1 MSRIGARIAKIE
13 QTFGRGDEPRHKVHL
28 FPAETDEQEQET
40 IAAMIADGRADGPDD
55 LFVII
60 RKFSEPG
67 LDGRAVH

>member
-28 FPAETDEQEQET
+28 FSAETDEQEQET
-40 IAAMIADGRADGPDD
+40 IAAMIADGPND

-67 LDGRAVH
+67 LDGRAAH